1 MFTFV
6 CPIAALDG
14 LFARW
19 VKDFA
24 ADKNRHSQKF
34 YRFANE
40 IPTIIMIF
48 IVFWRC

>member
-1 MFTFV
+1 M
-6 CPIAALDG
+6 PPARKG

-34 YRFANE
+34 YRFAKE
-40 IPTIIMIF
+40 IPTIIMILVVILAVVKPF
-48 IVFWRC
+48 